1 MTNLKLSLVNSD
13 LFAIMLLQALEPVM
27 NISSFNKVLETFIK
41 DVLLIFFQV
50 VEQHNGAIE

>member
-50 VEQHNGAIE
+50 VEQYNGAIE